1 MLPPPSL
8 TAEIIPLA
16 EYERRQ
22 TASPA
27 TLLPASAAR
36 QMRLEM
42 HLRQQ
47 AVRAYQFVASLE

>member
-1 MLPPPSL
+1 MLPPPTL

-22 TASPA
+22 ATAPA
-27 TLLPASAAR
+27 ALVTAPAAR
-36 QMRLEM
+36 QLRLES

-47 AVRAYQFVASLE
+47 AIRAYQSVASLE

>member
-1 MLPPPSL
+1 MLPPPTI

-22 TASPA
+22 AASPA
-27 TLLPASAAR
+27 ALVTAAQAR
-36 QMRLEM
+36 QLRQEM

-47 AVRAYQFVASLE
+47 AIRAYQAVARLD

>member
-1 MLPPPSL
+1 MLPPPTL

-27 TLLPASAAR
+27 TLPPAPVAR

-42 HLRQQ
+42 QLRQQ
-47 AVRAYQFVASLE
+47 AVRAYQLVASLE